1 MNGCAKEV
9 RVEIK
14 DGKNRKWIYK
24 KIMGVEEKPD
34 NIDIME
40 QERLQW
46 NGHVKRMPEE
56 RIPKL
61 IVDWI
66 PRERRKRGRPRKT
79 WMEGVQAAMTTRN
92 LELDQWRNRE
102 EWRLVDRQTDRQ
114 TNR

>member
-102 EWRLVDRQTDRQ
+102 EWRLVS
-114 TNR
+114 